1 MKVIDILNAK
11 DSLAKL
17 NKIKFSDFRIVSN
30 IYKLTKKVND
40 VLEMVQQEQK
50 KIIANYVDKD
60 ETGNPIIKEN
70 QYQFSQVENRTKFIQ
85 EIENLKVSN
94 VDDIVKIDISLS
106 SIQFSEEDFSGEDML
121 RLESL
126 INWLD

>member
-70 QYQFSQVENRTKFIQ
+70 QYQFSKVENRTKFIQ
-85 EIENLKVSN
+85 EIEDLKASN